1 MEAMMQAKDED
12 TAWHLDK
19 KVPIAMVLT
28 IVGQT
33 FGLGWYASSISSRV
47 SALEQASPAAVS
59 EFTKLET
66 ARENT
71 NIAVARIET
80 KMDSLLSIARRLDTR
95 SGRAPDSDG
104 PPR

>member
-1 MEAMMQAKDED
+1 MDPDDD
-12 TAWHLDK
+12 TRAWHLDK
-19 KVPIAMVLT
+19 KVPIALVLA

-33 FGLGWYASSISSRV
+33 FGLGWYASSISYRV
-47 SALEQASPAAVS
+47 SALEMASPAAVS

-71 NIAVARIET
+71 NVAVARIET
-80 KMDSLLSIARRLDTR
+80 KMDSLLSIARRLDTKATMR
-95 SGRAPDSDG
+95 DQDG